1 MQKEFSLLFHYFYDI
16 ITIME
21 RWHSK
26 EEHRTGIY
34 FNPNHTDFYNAVN
47 HSQIYI
53 DKTELIQY
61 TNSVLFGEQ
70 KYICVSRPR
79 RFGKSVAAN
88 MLTAYYS
95 KGCDSRELFSKFQIA
110 QTPDFEKHLNRYNV
124 IHIDMQKFLGRT
136 KNVHEMLDFLQKRVL
151 KEMKQTFSV
160 IEPEETSLIIALE
173 DLYGQ
178 CEEKFI
184 FIIDEWDSIFRVHRD
199 NATAQKEYLDFLRDL
214 LKGQPYVALAYMT
227 GILPIKKYG
236 QHSALNMFDEYSMT
250 NQYALAEFTGFTERE
265 VRQLCERYHMS
276 FEQTK
281 DWYDGYNVN
290 GVSIYNPRSVTSA
303 MMNGI
308 FDSYWTQTETY
319 EALKMYI
326 IRNENGLRDKI
337 IRMIAGEHISINTK
351 TFQND
356 MCTFET
362 ADDILTLLVHLGY
375 LTYDFDTKTAWI
387 PNKEVRQEFL
397 NSIQGQEFQ
406 TVNNAIHRSDKLL
419 QLTLAQNAEKVAE
432 MLQEVHSDNCSVI
445 QYNNENSLACVLSLA
460 YYSAQD
466 SYAVYR
472 ELQGGEGFADLVFI
486 PRTGNH
492 NPAMIVELKWNQTTG
507 VALGQIKDR
516 NYIRCLKDYHGKV
529 LFVGVNY
536 DKKSKKHTC
545 QFEMV
550 EI

>member
-1 MQKEFSLLFHYFYDI
+1 M
-16 ITIME
+16 
-21 RWHSK
+21 
-26 EEHRTGIY
+26 GIY
-34 FNPNHTDFYNAVN
+34 LNPGNDLFYSTVTY
-47 HSQIYI
+47 SEIYV
-53 DKTELIQY
+53 DKTMLISF
-61 TNSVLFGEQ
+61 TNKCLFGEN
-70 KYICVSRPR
+70 KEICVSRPR
-79 RFGKSVAAN
+79 RFGKSMAEN

-151 KEMKQTFSV
+151 KEMKQTFSG

-303 MMNGI
+303 MMNRV

-326 IRNENGLRDKI
+326 VRNENG
-337 IRMIAGEHISINTK
+337 
-351 TFQND
+351 
-356 MCTFET
+356 
-362 ADDILTLLVHLGY
+362 
-375 LTYDFDTKTAWI
+375 
-387 PNKEVRQEFL
+387 
-397 NSIQGQEFQ
+397 
-406 TVNNAIHRSDKLL
+406 
-419 QLTLAQNAEKVAE
+419 
-432 MLQEVHSDNCSVI
+432 
-445 QYNNENSLACVLSLA
+445 
-460 YYSAQD
+460 
-466 SYAVYR
+466 
-472 ELQGGEGFADLVFI
+472 
-486 PRTGNH
+486 
-492 NPAMIVELKWNQTTG
+492 
-507 VALGQIKDR
+507 
-516 NYIRCLKDYHGKV
+516 
-529 LFVGVNY
+529 
-536 DKKSKKHTC
+536 
-545 QFEMV
+545 
-550 EI
+550 

>member
-1 MQKEFSLLFHYFYDI
+1 M
-16 ITIME
+16 
-21 RWHSK
+21 
-26 EEHRTGIY
+26 GIY
-34 FNPNHTDFYNAVN
+34 LNPGNDLFYSTVTY
-47 HSQIYI
+47 SEIYV
-53 DKTELIQY
+53 DKTMLISF
-61 TNSVLFGEQ
+61 TNKCLFGEN
-70 KYICVSRPR
+70 KEICVSRPR
-79 RFGKSVAAN
+79 RFGKSMAEN

-110 QTPDFEKHLNRYNV
+110 QTPDFEKHLNQYNV
-124 IHIDMQKFLGRT
+124 IHIDIQQFVSKYSVIKDMVARLTKELLFDVKMEMPDVTLFDETDLVRT
-136 KNVHEMLDFLQKRVL
+136 LKDVFSQKR
-151 KEMKQTFSV
+151 
-160 IEPEETSLIIALE
+160 
-173 DLYGQ
+173 
-178 CEEKFI
+178 EKFI

-236 QHSALNMFDEYSMT
+236 QHSALNMFKEYAMT
-250 NQYALAEFTGFTERE
+250 NQKRLAEFTGFTEEE

-290 GVSIYNPRSVTSA
+290 GVTIYNPRSVTSA

-326 IRNENGLRDKI
+326 VRNENGLRDKI

-419 QLTLAQNAEKVAE
+419 QLTLSQNAEKVAE
-432 MLQEVHSDNCSVI
+432 MLQEVHCDNCSVI

-466 SYAVYR
+466 SYAIYR
-472 ELQGGEGFADLVFI
+472 ELQGGEGFADLVFV

-507 VALGQIKDR
+507 IALEQIKDR

-545 QFEMV
+545 QFEVV

>member
-1 MQKEFSLLFHYFYDI
+1 M
-16 ITIME
+16 
-21 RWHSK
+21 
-26 EEHRTGIY
+26 GIY
-34 FNPNHTDFYNAVN
+34 LNPGNDLFYSTVTY
-47 HSQIYI
+47 SEIYV
-53 DKTELIQY
+53 DKTMLISF
-61 TNSVLFGEQ
+61 TNKCLFGEN
-70 KYICVSRPR
+70 KEICVSRPR
-79 RFGKSVAAN
+79 RFGKSMAEN

-110 QTPDFEKHLNRYNV
+110 QTPDFEKHLNQYNV
-124 IHIDMQKFLGRT
+124 IHIDIQQFVSKYSVIKDMVARLTKELLFDVKMEMPDVTLFDETDLVRT
-136 KNVHEMLDFLQKRVL
+136 LKDVFSQKR
-151 KEMKQTFSV
+151 
-160 IEPEETSLIIALE
+160 
-173 DLYGQ
+173 
-178 CEEKFI
+178 EKFI

-236 QHSALNMFDEYSMT
+236 QHSALNMFKEYAMT
-250 NQYALAEFTGFTERE
+250 NQKRLAEFTGFTEEE

-281 DWYDGYNVN
+281 QWYDGYNIN
-290 GVSIYNPRSVTSA
+290 GISIYNPKSVAEA
-303 MMNGI
+303 MNEHI

-326 IRNENGLRDKI
+326 VRNENGLRDKI

-387 PNKEVRQEFL
+387 PNKEVRQEFI

-432 MLQEVHSDNCSVI
+432 MLQEVHCDNCSVI

-466 SYAVYR
+466 SYAIYR
-472 ELQGGEGFADLVFI
+472 ELQGGEGFADLVFV

-507 VALGQIKDR
+507 IALEQIKDR

-545 QFEMV
+545 QFEVV

>member
-1 MQKEFSLLFHYFYDI
+1 M
-16 ITIME
+16 
-21 RWHSK
+21 
-26 EEHRTGIY
+26 GIY
-34 FNPNHTDFYNAVN
+34 LNPGNDLFYSTVTY
-47 HSQIYI
+47 SEIYV
-53 DKTELIQY
+53 DKTMLISF
-61 TNSVLFGEQ
+61 TNKCLFGEN
-70 KYICVSRPR
+70 KEICVSRPR
-79 RFGKSVAAN
+79 RFGKSMAEN

-151 KEMKQTFSV
+151 KEMKQTFSG
-160 IEPEETSLIIALE
+160 IEPEETSLITALE

-199 NATAQKEYLDFLRDL
+199 NATAPKEYLDFLRDL

-319 EALKMYI
+319 EALKIYI
-326 IRNENGLRDKI
+326 QSNEFGVQDVILKLL
-337 IRMIAGEHISINTK
+337 AGEKEKIDTT
-351 TFQND
+351 TFSND
-356 MCTFET
+356 MVTFAT
-362 ADDILTLLVHLGY
+362 KDDVLTLLVHLGY
-375 LTYDFDTKTAWI
+375 LTYNAETKEIWI
-387 PNKEVRQEFL
+387 PNDEIMEQFI
-397 NSIQGQEFQ
+397 S
-406 TVNNAIHRSDKLL
+406 TVKVMGWGSVVTALETSEKLL
-419 QLTLAQNAEKVAE
+419 QATLSGDEETVAE
-432 MLQEVHSDNCSVI
+432 LIEQAHQANASILKYNDENALSCVI
-445 QYNNENSLACVLSLA
+445 SLA
-460 YYSAQD
+460 YYSAQKN
-466 SYAVYR
+466 YTLHR
-472 ELQGGEGFADLVFI
+472 EMPAGKGFADIVFE
-486 PRTGNH
+486 PNRNC
-492 NPAMIVELKWNQTTG
+492 NLPAMIVELKWG
-507 VALGQIKDR
+507 HSAEEAIEQIKR
-516 NYIRCLKDYHGKV
+516 KDYLDCLQNYHGEI
-529 LFVGVNY
+529 LLVGVNY
-536 DKKSKKHTC
+536 DKEKHHTC
-545 QFEMV
+545 KIERIKKGFV
-550 EI
+550 F

>member
-1 MQKEFSLLFHYFYDI
+1 M
-16 ITIME
+16 
-21 RWHSK
+21 
-26 EEHRTGIY
+26 GIY
-34 FNPNHTDFYNAVN
+34 LNPGNDLFYSTVTY
-47 HSQIYI
+47 SEIYV
-53 DKTELIQY
+53 DKTMLISF
-61 TNSVLFGEQ
+61 TNKCLFGEN
-70 KYICVSRPR
+70 KEICVSRPR
-79 RFGKSVAAN
+79 RFGKSMAEN

-124 IHIDMQKFLGRT
+124 IHVDMQKFLSRT

-151 KEMKQTFSV
+151 KEMKQTFSG
-160 IEPEETSLIIALE
+160 IEPEETSLITALE

-199 NATAQKEYLDFLRDL
+199 NAAAQKEYLDFLRDL
-214 LKGQPYVALAYMT
+214 LKGQPYVVLAYMT

-236 QHSALNMFDEYSMT
+236 QHSALNMFDEYAMT
-250 NQYALAEFTGFTERE
+250 NQKRLAEFTGFTEEE
-265 VRQLCERYHMS
+265 VQQLCERYHMS

-326 IRNENGLRDKI
+326 VRNENGLRDKI

-445 QYNNENSLACVLSLA
+445 QYNDENSLACVLSLA

-466 SYAVYR
+466 SYAIYR
-472 ELQGGEGFADLVFI
+472 ELQGGEGFADLVFV
-486 PRTGNH
+486 PRTGNQ
-492 NPAMIVELKWNQTTG
+492 NPAMIVELKWNQSTG
-507 VALGQIKDR
+507 IALEQIKDR

-550 EI
+550 II

>member
-1 MQKEFSLLFHYFYDI
+1 M
-16 ITIME
+16 
-21 RWHSK
+21 
-26 EEHRTGIY
+26 GIY
-34 FNPNHTDFYNAVN
+34 LNPGNDLFYSTVTY
-47 HSQIYI
+47 SEIYV
-53 DKTELIQY
+53 DKTMLISF
-61 TNSVLFGEQ
+61 TNKCLFGEN
-70 KYICVSRPR
+70 KEICVSRPR
-79 RFGKSVAAN
+79 RFGKSMAEN

-110 QTPDFEKHLNRYNV
+110 QTPDFEKHLNQYNV
-124 IHIDMQKFLGRT
+124 IHIDIQQFVSKYSVIKDMVARLTKELLFDVKMEMPDVTLFDETDLVRT
-136 KNVHEMLDFLQKRVL
+136 LKDVFSQKR
-151 KEMKQTFSV
+151 
-160 IEPEETSLIIALE
+160 
-173 DLYGQ
+173 
-178 CEEKFI
+178 EKFI

-236 QHSALNMFDEYSMT
+236 QHSALNMFKEYAMT
-250 NQYALAEFTGFTERE
+250 NQKRLAEFTGFTEEE

-281 DWYDGYNVN
+281 QWYDGYNIN
-290 GVSIYNPRSVTSA
+290 SISIYNPKSVAEA
-303 MMNGI
+303 MNEHI

-326 IRNENGLRDKI
+326 VRNENGLRDKI

-419 QLTLAQNAEKVAE
+419 QLTLSQNAEKVAE
-432 MLQEVHSDNCSVI
+432 MLQEVHCDNCSVI

-466 SYAVYR
+466 SYAIYR
-472 ELQGGEGFADLVFI
+472 ELQGGEGFADLVFV

-507 VALGQIKDR
+507 IALEQIKDR

-545 QFEMV
+545 QFEVV

>member
-1 MQKEFSLLFHYFYDI
+1 M
-16 ITIME
+16 
-21 RWHSK
+21 
-26 EEHRTGIY
+26 GIY
-34 FNPNHTDFYNAVN
+34 LNPGNDLFYSTVTY
-47 HSQIYI
+47 SEIYV
-53 DKTELIQY
+53 DKTMLISF
-61 TNSVLFGEQ
+61 TNKCLFGEN
-70 KYICVSRPR
+70 KEICVSRPR
-79 RFGKSVAAN
+79 RFGKSMAEN

-151 KEMKQTFSV
+151 KEMKQTFSG

-199 NATAQKEYLDFLRDL
+199 NATAQKEYLDFLRGL

-236 QHSALNMFDEYSMT
+236 QHSALNMFDEFSMT

-290 GVSIYNPRSVTSA
+290 GISIYNPRSVTSA

-326 IRNENGLRDKI
+326 VRNENGLRDKI
-337 IRMIAGEHISINTK
+337 IRTIAGEHISINTK

-406 TVNNAIHRSDKLL
+406 NVNNAIHRSD
-419 QLTLAQNAEKVAE
+419 
-432 MLQEVHSDNCSVI
+432 
-445 QYNNENSLACVLSLA
+445 
-460 YYSAQD
+460 
-466 SYAVYR
+466 
-472 ELQGGEGFADLVFI
+472 
-486 PRTGNH
+486 
-492 NPAMIVELKWNQTTG
+492 
-507 VALGQIKDR
+507 
-516 NYIRCLKDYHGKV
+516 
-529 LFVGVNY
+529 
-536 DKKSKKHTC
+536 
-545 QFEMV
+545 
-550 EI
+550 

>member
-1 MQKEFSLLFHYFYDI
+1 M
-16 ITIME
+16 
-21 RWHSK
+21 
-26 EEHRTGIY
+26 GIY
-34 FNPNHTDFYNAVN
+34 LNPGNDLFYSTVTY
-47 HSQIYI
+47 SEIYV
-53 DKTELIQY
+53 DKTMLISF
-61 TNSVLFGEQ
+61 TNKCLFGEN
-70 KYICVSRPR
+70 KEICVSRPR
-79 RFGKSVAAN
+79 RFGKSMAEN

-124 IHIDMQKFLGRT
+124 IHVDMQKFLSRT

-151 KEMKQTFSV
+151 KEMKQTFSG
-160 IEPEETSLIIALE
+160 IEPEETSLITALE

-199 NATAQKEYLDFLRDL
+199 NAAAQKEYLDFLRDL
-214 LKGQPYVALAYMT
+214 LKGQPYVVLAYMT

-326 IRNENGLRDKI
+326 VRNENGLRDKI
-337 IRMIAGEHISINTK
+337 VRMIAGEHISINTK

-432 MLQEVHSDNCSVI
+432 MLQEVHCDNCSVI
-445 QYNNENSLACVLSLA
+445 QYNDENSLACVLSLA

-466 SYAVYR
+466 SYAIYR
-472 ELQGGEGFADLVFI
+472 ELQGGEGFADLVFV

-507 VALGQIKDR
+507 IALEQIKDR

-536 DKKSKKHTC
+536 DKKSKKHAC

>member
-1 MQKEFSLLFHYFYDI
+1 M
-16 ITIME
+16 
-21 RWHSK
+21 
-26 EEHRTGIY
+26 GIY
-34 FNPNHTDFYNAVN
+34 LNPGNDLFYSTVTY
-47 HSQIYI
+47 SEIYV
-53 DKTELIQY
+53 DKTMLISF
-61 TNSVLFGEQ
+61 TNKCLFGEN
-70 KYICVSRPR
+70 KEICVSRPR
-79 RFGKSVAAN
+79 RFGKSMAEN

-124 IHIDMQKFLGRT
+124 IHVDMQKFLSRT

-151 KEMKQTFSV
+151 KEMKQTFSG
-160 IEPEETSLIIALE
+160 IEPEETSLITALE

-199 NATAQKEYLDFLRDL
+199 NAAAQKEYLDFLRDL
-214 LKGQPYVALAYMT
+214 LKGQPYVVLAYMT

-326 IRNENGLRDKI
+326 VRNENGLRDKI
-337 IRMIAGEHISINTK
+337 VRMIAGEHISINTK

-445 QYNNENSLACVLSLA
+445 QYNDENSLACVLSLA

-466 SYAVYR
+466 SYAIYR
-472 ELQGGEGFADLVFI
+472 ELQGGEGFADLVFV

-507 VALGQIKDR
+507 SALEQIKGR

>member
-1 MQKEFSLLFHYFYDI
+1 M
-16 ITIME
+16 
-21 RWHSK
+21 
-26 EEHRTGIY
+26 GIY
-34 FNPNHTDFYNAVN
+34 LNPGNDLFYSTVTY
-47 HSQIYI
+47 SEIYV
-53 DKTELIQY
+53 DKTMLISF
-61 TNSVLFGEQ
+61 TNKCLFGEN
-70 KYICVSRPR
+70 KEICVSRPR
-79 RFGKSVAAN
+79 RFGKSMAEN

-110 QTPDFEKHLNRYNV
+110 QTPDFEKHLNQYNV
-124 IHIDMQKFLGRT
+124 IHIDIQQFVSTYSVLKDMVARLTKELLFDVKMEMPDVTLFDETDLVRT
-136 KNVHEMLDFLQKRVL
+136 LKDVFSQKR
-151 KEMKQTFSV
+151 
-160 IEPEETSLIIALE
+160 
-173 DLYGQ
+173 
-178 CEEKFI
+178 EKFI

-236 QHSALNMFDEYSMT
+236 QHSALNMFKEYAMT
-250 NQYALAEFTGFTERE
+250 NQKRLAEFTGFTEEE

-281 DWYDGYNVN
+281 QWYDGYNIN
-290 GVSIYNPRSVTSA
+290 GISIYNPKSVAEA
-303 MMNGI
+303 MNEHI

-326 IRNENGLRDKI
+326 VRNENGLRDKI

-419 QLTLAQNAEKVAE
+419 QLTLSQNAEKVAE
-432 MLQEVHSDNCSVI
+432 MLQEVHCDNCSVI

-466 SYAVYR
+466 SYAIYR
-472 ELQGGEGFADLVFI
+472 ELQGGEGFADLVFV

-507 VALGQIKDR
+507 IALEQIKDR

-545 QFEMV
+545 QFEVV

>member
-1 MQKEFSLLFHYFYDI
+1 M
-16 ITIME
+16 
-21 RWHSK
+21 
-26 EEHRTGIY
+26 GIY
-34 FNPNHTDFYNAVN
+34 LNPGNDLFYSTVTY
-47 HSQIYI
+47 SEIYV
-53 DKTELIQY
+53 DKTMLISF
-61 TNSVLFGEQ
+61 TNKCLFGEN
-70 KYICVSRPR
+70 KEICVSRPR
-79 RFGKSVAAN
+79 RFGKSMAEN

-124 IHIDMQKFLGRT
+124 IHVDMQKFLSRT

-151 KEMKQTFSV
+151 KEMKQTFSG
-160 IEPEETSLIIALE
+160 IEPEETSLITALE

-199 NATAQKEYLDFLRDL
+199 NAAAQKEYLDFLRDL
-214 LKGQPYVALAYMT
+214 LKGQPYVVLAYMT

-236 QHSALNMFDEYSMT
+236 QHSALNMFDEYAMT
-250 NQYALAEFTGFTERE
+250 NQKRLAEFTGFTEEE
-265 VRQLCERYHMS
+265 VQQLCERYHMS

-281 DWYDGYNVN
+281 DWYDGYTVN
-290 GVSIYNPRSVTSA
+290 GISIYNPRSVTSA

-326 IRNENGLRDKI
+326 VRNENGLRDKI
-337 IRMIAGEHISINTK
+337 VRMIAGEHISINTK

-432 MLQEVHSDNCSVI
+432 MLQEVHCDNCSVI
-445 QYNNENSLACVLSLA
+445 QYNDENSLACVLSLA

-466 SYAVYR
+466 SYVVYR
-472 ELQGGEGFADLVFI
+472 ELQGGEGFADLVFV

-492 NPAMIVELKWNQTTG
+492 NPVMIVELKWNQTTG
-507 VALGQIKDR
+507 IALEQIKDR
-516 NYIRCLKDYHGKV
+516 KYIRCLKDYHGKV

>member
-1 MQKEFSLLFHYFYDI
+1 M
-16 ITIME
+16 
-21 RWHSK
+21 
-26 EEHRTGIY
+26 GIY
-34 FNPNHTDFYNAVN
+34 LNPGNDLFYSTVTY
-47 HSQIYI
+47 SEIYV
-53 DKTELIQY
+53 DKTMLISF
-61 TNSVLFGEQ
+61 TNKCLFGEN
-70 KYICVSRPR
+70 KEICVSRPR
-79 RFGKSVAAN
+79 RFGKSMAEN

-124 IHIDMQKFLGRT
+124 IHVDMQKFLSRT

-151 KEMKQTFSV
+151 KEMKQTFSG

-184 FIIDEWDSIFRVHRD
+184 LIIDEWDSIFRVHRD
-199 NATAQKEYLDFLRDL
+199 NAAAQKEYLDFLRDL
-214 LKGQPYVALAYMT
+214 LKGQPYVVLAYMT

-326 IRNENGLRDKI
+326 VRNENGLRDKI
-337 IRMIAGEHISINTK
+337 IRMIAGEYISINTK

-432 MLQEVHSDNCSVI
+432 MLQKVHCDNCSVI
-445 QYNNENSLACVLSLA
+445 QYNDENSLACVLSLA

-472 ELQGGEGFADLVFI
+472 ELQGGEGFADLVFV

-492 NPAMIVELKWNQTTG
+492 NPAMIVELKWNQTAG
-507 VALGQIKDR
+507 IALEQIKDR

-536 DKKSKKHTC
+536 DKKSKKHAC

>member
-1 MQKEFSLLFHYFYDI
+1 M
-16 ITIME
+16 
-21 RWHSK
+21 
-26 EEHRTGIY
+26 GIY
-34 FNPNHTDFYNAVN
+34 LSPGNDLFYSTVTY
-47 HSQIYI
+47 SEIYV
-53 DKTELIQY
+53 DKTMLISF
-61 TNSVLFGEQ
+61 TNKCLFGEN
-70 KYICVSRPR
+70 KEICVSRPR
-79 RFGKSVAAN
+79 RFGKSMAEN

-124 IHIDMQKFLGRT
+124 IHVDMQKFLSRT

-151 KEMKQTFSV
+151 KEMKQTFSG
-160 IEPEETSLIIALE
+160 IEPEETSLITALE

-199 NATAQKEYLDFLRDL
+199 NAAAQKEYLDFLRDL
-214 LKGQPYVALAYMT
+214 LKGQPYVVLAYMT

-236 QHSALNMFDEYSMT
+236 QHSALNMFDEYAMT
-250 NQYALAEFTGFTERE
+250 NQKRLAEFTGFTEEE
-265 VRQLCERYHMS
+265 VQQLCERYHMS

-326 IRNENGLRDKI
+326 VRNENGLRDKI
-337 IRMIAGEHISINTK
+337 VRMIAGEHISINTK

-472 ELQGGEGFADLVFI
+472 ELQGGEGFADLVFV

-492 NPAMIVELKWNQTTG
+492 NPAMIVELKWNQTAG
-507 VALGQIKDR
+507 IALEQIKDR

-550 EI
+550 ENRAISS